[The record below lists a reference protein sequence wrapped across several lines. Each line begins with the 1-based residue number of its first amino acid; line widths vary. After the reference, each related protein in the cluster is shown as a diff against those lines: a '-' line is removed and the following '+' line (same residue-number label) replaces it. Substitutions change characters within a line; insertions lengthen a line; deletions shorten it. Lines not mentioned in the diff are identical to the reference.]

1 MTDLIRIEDV
11 LDDPITGTHVKFIKL
26 GPDGF
31 VVEQTIVPHKTKST
45 LNHFHKSWTETFEII
60 SGVCSCN
67 VAGQVYNGG
76 PGDVFVVKPGQT
88 HIHPWNT
95 GDAELH
101 FRQTDTFD
109 PVDDM
114 AAVNTFLGFS
124 TMFGLAREG
133 KTSADGTPRNPLQL
147 MVILELFRLHGGYLA
162 DVPVP
167 AQDILMGL
175 GAKLGRI
182 LGYRAWY
189 EHYLP
194 SQTN

>member
-76 PGDVFVVKPGQT
+76 PGDVFVARLFQRNSCSYSERGNTNKPFVET
-88 HIHPWNT
+88 C
-95 GDAELH
+95 
-101 FRQTDTFD
+101 
-109 PVDDM
+109 
-114 AAVNTFLGFS
+114 
-124 TMFGLAREG
+124 
-133 KTSADGTPRNPLQL
+133 
-147 MVILELFRLHGGYLA
+147 
-162 DVPVP
+162 
-167 AQDILMGL
+167 
-175 GAKLGRI
+175 
-182 LGYRAWY
+182 
-189 EHYLP
+189 
-194 SQTN
+194 